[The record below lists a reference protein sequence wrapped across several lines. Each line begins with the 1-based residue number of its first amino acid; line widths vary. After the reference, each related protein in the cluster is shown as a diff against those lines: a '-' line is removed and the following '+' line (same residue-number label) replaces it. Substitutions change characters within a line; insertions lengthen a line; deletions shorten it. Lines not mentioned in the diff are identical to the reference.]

1 MNLENKDI
9 IYQIMNLD
17 EDSELNSDS
26 LVSDFGWDS
35 LSAVMLM
42 TFFSDEY
49 DKEIN
54 PEYLEDIETIGDLDK
69 FISQNVK
76 D

>member
-9 IYQIMNLD
+9 IHQIMNLD